1 MGKYYLVLDIGG
13 TKTTG
18 ALFSE
23 DGKPVDNYFYVAKS
37 RTYQG
42 EEAVYQNSKGVLDHI
57 IGYFG
62 LSMDEVLGI
71 GVGGPGPL
79 NVEKGIIIYAPMM
92 GWYDFPVVD
101 RLKQDF
107 GKPVIMDNDGNL
119 GALAEQRC
127 GLGKGLNN
135 VLYMTVST
143 GCGGGAVINK
153 EIYHGKND
161 GAAEFGHIC
170 IEPEGRSC
178 PCGGKGCLEMYAS
191 GTAMKR
197 QMLEDLK
204 SGVKSA
210 AFEAVEYDPDRIEG
224 RYLTEAAEKG
234 DPYALEFYQ
243 KEGYYLG
250 CGLSVL
256 FNVLDPELFVLGGGV
271 VKVRK
276 YFHEEMMKQLRMRTN
291 IEIPEGRVQYSRM
304 NDHVV
309 LYGAYYLIREYLEK

>member
-23 DGKPVDNYFYVAKS
+23 DGKPVDDYFYVAKS

-170 IEPEGRSC
+170 IEPEGRPC

-271 VKVRK
+271 VKARK

-291 IEIPEGRVQYSRM
+291 IEIPEGRVQYSSM